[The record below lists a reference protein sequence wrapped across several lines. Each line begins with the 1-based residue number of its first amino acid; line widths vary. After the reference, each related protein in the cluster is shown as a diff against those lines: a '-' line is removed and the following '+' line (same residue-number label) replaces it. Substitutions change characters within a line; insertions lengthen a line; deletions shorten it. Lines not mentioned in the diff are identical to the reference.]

1 MILKLFSIS
10 LTGDIIKRIDSY
22 YKTGQTKA
30 KSAKLQ
36 FPDKEKDTEK
46 LEEDVDSPKNEIET
60 FSEQEIQSSPN
71 LNQTLLAPSTGQSR
85 STLNAML
92 LQRCGTKI
100 ELGIE
105 SKLLVMAGQTAT
117 LLFEVTNMKTETVYS
132 TIQVTDERRFLVQLN
147 PTRLERL
154 RAKSLVYTLYILR
167 TSAFVD

>member
-1 MILKLFSIS
+1 
-10 LTGDIIKRIDSY
+10 
-22 YKTGQTKA
+22 
-30 KSAKLQ
+30 
-36 FPDKEKDTEK
+36 
-46 LEEDVDSPKNEIET
+46 
-60 FSEQEIQSSPN
+60 
-71 LNQTLLAPSTGQSR
+71 
-85 STLNAML
+85 ML

>member
-22 YKTGQTKA
+22 YKTGQTKP

-36 FPDKEKDTEK
+36 FPDKDTEK